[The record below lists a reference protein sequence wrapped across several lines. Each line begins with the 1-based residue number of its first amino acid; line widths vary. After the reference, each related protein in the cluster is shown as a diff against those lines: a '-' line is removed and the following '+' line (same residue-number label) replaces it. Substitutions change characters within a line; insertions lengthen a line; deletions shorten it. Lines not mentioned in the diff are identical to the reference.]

1 MTQPLIDACASE
13 LYDDQIE
20 RCRSIAYRLVL
31 AAITG
36 TYGGE
41 DKAGI
46 DDATGLWHGAREE
59 IHNGSEADA
68 VLETLAD
75 MIACAMVEKDGWD
88 SAVHDVKKLIT
99 EVDPTVV
106 WLP

>member
-1 MTQPLIDACASE
+1 MTQPLINKCASE

-36 TYGGE
+36 RCGGE

-46 DDATGLWHGAREE
+46 DDAVGLWHETRGE
-59 IHNGSEADA
+59 IQTGPEADA

-75 MIACAMVEKDGWD
+75 MIACAMVEKDCWD
-88 SAVHDVKKLIT
+88 KAVHDVKKLIA
-99 EVDPTVV
+99 EVV
-106 WLP
+106 WCS